1 MTRNRT
7 EDADEDV
14 CEQISMRVAGIAL
27 DDLSVRL
34 SDIGNPEEVGSH
46 WSPRILRNIWK
57 RERIEA
63 QRGISISTTRYPNF
77 FVSLEYFS
85 TSTFSRVHPQDYF
98 RSYFQLN
105 SIHRSFL

>member
-34 SDIGNPEEVGSH
+34 SDVINPEEVGSH
-46 WSPRILRNIWK
+46 
-57 RERIEA
+57 
-63 QRGISISTTRYPNF
+63 
-77 FVSLEYFS
+77 
-85 TSTFSRVHPQDYF
+85 
-98 RSYFQLN
+98 
-105 SIHRSFL
+105 